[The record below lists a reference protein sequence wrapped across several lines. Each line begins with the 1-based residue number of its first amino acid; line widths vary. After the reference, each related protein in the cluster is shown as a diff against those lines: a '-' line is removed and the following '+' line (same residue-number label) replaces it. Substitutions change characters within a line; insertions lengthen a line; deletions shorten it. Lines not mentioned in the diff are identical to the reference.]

1 MKKQCSM
8 CMEEKDLSCFGA
20 QVGGKFGKRGRCK
33 ICRAKTEGKSEPDA
47 YRKKRW
53 YENNRE
59 LCLRRASNNYQD
71 NRANKLEYQKEYT
84 KKNKDKISKYK
95 KIYHKNNKI
104 KCANAR
110 RRRRAHKAKVQEKYD
125 SIDGQI
131 TKMVFKNKCFKCNS
145 NVRLAIDHH
154 KPLSKGF
161 ALNIKNA
168 AVLCGSC
175 NSRKGT
181 KMPDDFYSIT
191 ELLEINIL
199 FKIAYSIK
207 KEIYNDQIG
216 FAKK

>member
-1 MKKQCSM
+1 MGVNLEKEVDVRYAEPKQR
-8 CMEEKDLSCFGA
+8 EKA
-20 QVGGKFGKRGRCK
+20 NQMR
-33 ICRAKTEGKSEPDA
+33 IE
-47 YRKKRW
+47 KKRW